1 MVPLPL
7 STGLV
12 LLKILEEVKCGRAG
26 EELSSIRYITVPQHE
41 NGGFIAMVV
50 LSAIGIVVV
59 ICIYIF
65 DLSKLVDEINPSE
78 IVYTTFF
85 TLGIITGYVGVFFW
99 ALYPQ
104 NNSICLARSII
115 HIFNFY
121 LFYFLFLFLFCYYL
135 FYFCFHI
142 IYFIFHLF
150 Y

>member
-121 LFYFLFLFLFCYYL
+121 LFYFLFFIFILLLFILFLL
-135 FYFCFHI
+135 FSFI
-142 IYFIFHLF
+142 FIFHLF